1 MALRRLGLLRPFAV
15 SRNIW
20 RSATSG
26 HAKEKYSEDKETH
39 FGYENV
45 SESKKAEKVHGVFE
59 NVADSYDVM
68 NDLMS
73 GGIHRIWKDHFIS
86 TLGPRPNTKLLD
98 VAGGT
103 GDIAF
108 RFIDHVLVKSGSNF
122 ELPKVSPVTPEA
134 ATGYIDQDLEDSVA
148 APYEVVI
155 CDISEGMLEVGQ
167 KRAEEKGLGG
177 ITWVCGDAQQL
188 PFEDDTFDCYT
199 IAFGIRNVIDVQA
212 ALDEAYRVLK
222 PGGRFL
228 CLEFSQVTNPAI
240 KWIYDQYSFQIIPAM
255 GQVVAGDWKSYQYL
269 VESIR
274 KFPPQEEFKEMIEE
288 AGFRRVTFENLTF
301 GVTAIHSGF
310 KI

>member
-15 SRNIW
+15 SRSVW
-20 RSATSG
+20 RSTSSG

-45 SESKKAEKVHGVFE
+45 SESRKAEKVHGVFE
-59 NVADSYDVM
+59 NVAEKYDVM

-73 GGIHRIWKDHFIS
+73 GGIHRIWKDHFMS
-86 TLGPRPNTKLLD
+86 TLSPRPNTKLLD

-108 RFIDHVLVKSGSNF
+108 RFIDHVLAKSGSSF
-122 ELPKVSPVTPEA
+122 ELPKAYPVTPEGA
-134 ATGYIDQDLEDSVA
+134 IDYIDEALEDNV

-228 CLEFSQVTNPAI
+228 CLEFSHVTNPAV

-255 GQVVAGDWKSYQYL
+255 GQIVAGDMKSYKYL